1 MIRWLTLLLA
11 LAPGAGM
18 AGPVGTA
25 AFSPDA
31 PRIDFEAPLS
41 HGQPLDD
48 QYRSLGVRFA
58 DDRGRPLRIVD
69 GSRLNPARSTQS
81 PNRFVITEPPPTGLE
96 IIAPPNPPAIVIDFA
111 RGQDR
116 VGLYFGGSSGLTATL
131 AAYDG
136 EGRLLDEVS
145 ETAKDASVTH
155 FIGLEYKPG
164 TIRRVV
170 LRQAQVAPAVD
181 DVIFE
186 PGPDTAGDALQILDD
201 TNASRDKRLRAM
213 DAVLLSPSPA
223 GLQALRRLAFDED
236 ETDTYLRERAVIAL
250 EQLRDREA
258 LPGLRE
264 LARHPQLRD
273 LALAAYNAAWA
284 LREAFPPEHP
294 PPSPSGSN
302 RAISTKMPSASWCM

>member
-1 MIRWLTLLLA
+1 
-11 LAPGAGM
+11 
-18 AGPVGTA
+18 
-25 AFSPDA
+25 
-31 PRIDFEAPLS
+31 
-41 HGQPLDD
+41 
-48 QYRSLGVRFA
+48 
-58 DDRGRPLRIVD
+58 
-69 GSRLNPARSTQS
+69 
-81 PNRFVITEPPPTGLE
+81 
-96 IIAPPNPPAIVIDFA
+96 
-111 RGQDR
+111 
-116 VGLYFGGSSGLTATL
+116 
-131 AAYDG
+131 
-136 EGRLLDEVS
+136 
-145 ETAKDASVTH
+145 
-155 FIGLEYKPG
+155 
-164 TIRRVV
+164 VV

-223 GLQALRRLAFDED
+223 GLQALRRLAFDEV
-236 ETDTYLRERAVIAL
+236 RERAVIAL